1 MAFGDSPVSLATR
14 CPHCATVFRVQPA
27 QLSARGGKVRCGKCT
42 QVFDGVAGLVAPSEL
57 GSGEGPTEASPQ
69 LALFEA
75 GQAQATEETG
85 SATPAPE
92 PQIAPTE
99 PESPS
104 PPEPAAPAAPAFLAA
119 PAQAPRRTPW
129 VLASLLAL
137 LILSAQ
143 AAMAFRTELAVLV
156 PQAKPVLAALC
167 AQAGCDIRL
176 PRRPRL
182 LAIESS
188 DLQAEGRRENVIVLN
203 AVLRNQAP
211 FAQEFP
217 ALELT
222 LTDEKDEA
230 LARRVLRP
238 MDYLGAGA
246 QARLAQGIGASA
258 DAALRLY
265 LDTGGLK
272 AVGYRMY
279 LFYP

>member
-1 MAFGDSPVSLATR
+1 MNLATR

-27 QLSARGGKVRCGKCT
+27 QLSARGGKVRCGKCS
-42 QVFDGVAGLVAPSEL
+42 QVFDGVAALVAPE
-57 GSGEGPTEASPQ
+57 GGEGDAATETSPQ

-75 GQAQATEETG
+75 GRAAASAPSIAEDAPAPAETK
-85 SATPAPE
+85 SHKEMTADPLPAPAAAPE
-92 PQIAPTE
+92 PAFL
-99 PESPS
+99 
-104 PPEPAAPAAPAFLAA
+104 EPAPR
-119 PAQAPRRTPW
+119 APRRMAW
-129 VLASLLAL
+129 LLAAVLAL
-137 LILSAQ
+137 LVLAGQ
-143 AAMAFRTELAVLV
+143 AAIAFRTELAVLA
-156 PQAKPVLAALC
+156 PASKPALAALC
-167 AQAGCDIRL
+167 SSLGCEIRL
-176 PRRPRL
+176 PRRPKL

-211 FAQEFP
+211 FPQEFP

-238 MDYLGAGA
+238 ADYLGAGA
-246 QARLAQGIGASA
+246 PLRLGEGIGAGA

-265 LDTGGLK
+265 LDTGGVK